1 MPRATTQGKPQHNW
15 PILGKQPLRGS
26 PTAPTQP
33 ARSQRPESR
42 PPPSPMAKPQHKRT
56 PGKQPMKPHPGAGLP
71 PRPGTAPETF
81 APERRR
87 PTCCLHPDTPRF
99 QIRAPRLTPP
109 GNSPKTQLYPHQAV
123 DHPENHE
130 IRTSL
135 RARKNKNPHKG
146 RSDELE
152 PAARGLPLGF
162 LSPVNPD
169 AEFSLPSALARFLSG
184 RTGSSKR
191 DASYNQPS
199 PASAV
204 LHAFSVHIRCPTTC
218 QTAPHSHAP
227 HKPHTRPSLPGTN
240 FLAPTPQSHSTH
252 PPPST
257 SLLLEALLAHEFIS
271 DW

>member
-56 PGKQPMKPHPGAGLP
+56 PSKQPMKPHPGAGLP

-99 QIRAPRLTPP
+99 QIRAPSLTPP

-135 RARKNKNPHKG
+135 RARTNKNPHKG
-146 RSDELE
+146 RLDEL
-152 PAARGLPLGF
+152 ARPPGA
-162 LSPVNPD
+162 SPS
-169 AEFSLPSALARFLSG
+169 AFYLPST
-184 RTGSSKR
+184 RTRSS
-191 DASYNQPS
+191 PS
-199 PASAV
+199 P
-204 LHAFSVHIRCPTTC
+204 L
-218 QTAPHSHAP
+218 
-227 HKPHTRPSLPGTN
+227 PSPDSSLAEQALQKGTLRTIN
-240 FLAPTPQSHSTH
+240 PRQPPRFCTPF
-252 PPPST
+252 PST
-257 SLLLEALLAHEFIS
+257 SVVPRPVRLPRTVTLRISPTLDLLSRAQTF
-271 DW
+271 